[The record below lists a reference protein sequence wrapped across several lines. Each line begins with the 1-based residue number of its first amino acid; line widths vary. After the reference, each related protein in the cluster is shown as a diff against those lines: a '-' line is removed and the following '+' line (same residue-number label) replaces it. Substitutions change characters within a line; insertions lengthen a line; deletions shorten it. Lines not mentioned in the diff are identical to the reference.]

1 MKNVVQYVCCK
12 PAVPKEPCHVLG
24 DKGECGFR
32 SLVLRGGH
40 RCKRHS
46 TKHRSPLMETC
57 TGNRMGKTES
67 RHVYMN
73 EVVLGVGTSTLEN
86 YSPGL

>member
-46 TKHRSPLMETC
+46 TKHRQPADGDVYREQD
-57 TGNRMGKTES
+57 GKDRE
-67 RHVYMN
+67 
-73 EVVLGVGTSTLEN
+73 
-86 YSPGL
+86 